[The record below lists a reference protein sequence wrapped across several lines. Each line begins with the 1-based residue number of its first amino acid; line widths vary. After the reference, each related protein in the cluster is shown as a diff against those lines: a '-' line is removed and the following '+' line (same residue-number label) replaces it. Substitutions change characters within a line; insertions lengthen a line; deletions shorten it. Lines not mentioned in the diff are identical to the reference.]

1 MSALRATP
9 RRNGARGLTLLEV
22 IVSVSILAV
31 IATLVYGAFDGM
43 SKSKAGLA
51 RINDRYHQGR
61 SALSRMARELQSA
74 FLSLHRPIGS
84 NLTPGLMTELT
95 VFMGTD
101 SRPGDRI
108 DFTSFSHRRLKADT
122 HESDQNE
129 LSYFVSTDPDHRD
142 KLDLVRRESKWIDL
156 EPTKGGA
163 VLVIAENIESFDAQY
178 LDPWTFEWVDSW
190 DSTQIAGQ
198 PDRMPLQVK
207 LTLVLKGG
215 PGDKPI
221 TLMTKVPLAM
231 QTPLNF
237 ADPQQGSSTGT
248 GN

>member
-1 MSALRATP
+1 MK
-9 RRNGARGLTLLEV
+9 RGLSRGVTLLEV
-22 IVSVSILAV
+22 LVSISILAV
-31 IATLVYGAFDGM
+31 IATLIYGAFDAM
-43 SKSKAGLA
+43 SRSKSGLA

-61 SALSRMARELQSA
+61 SALSRMSRELQMS
-74 FLSLHRPIGS
+74 FLSAHHPIGA
-84 NLTPGLMTELT
+84 NLAPALMTRLT
-95 VFMGTD
+95 AFVGTD

-129 LSYFVSTDPDHRD
+129 LSYFISRDPEASG
-142 KLDLVRRESKWIDL
+142 KLDLVRREAKWIDL
-156 EPTKGGA
+156 DPQKGGV
-163 VLVIAENIESFDAQY
+163 VLVIAENVESFDVQY
-178 LDPWTFEWVDSW
+178 LDPATGEWTDTW
-190 DSTQIAGQ
+190 DSTQPAAQ
-198 PDRMPLQVK
+198 PDRMPLQIK

-221 TLMTKVPLAM
+221 TLQTKVSLPM

-237 ADPQQGSSTGT
+237 ADPQQGT